1 MQLLAMSSLELFSS
15 QSLHSKSMISSNIDR
30 ALAYH
35 RLPPAKRTGEDS
47 GQSKNSPV
55 YSGNDCSSPCLAWE
69 INQDQSGEHDVTT
82 WIRGKKEHRGEGP
95 VYIAKQR
102 KPPDEPL
109 LEDCSLH
116 GWSFG
121 SGATSLGAS
130 RGEHIQQTE

>member
-1 MQLLAMSSLELFSS
+1 MMQLLAMSSLELFSS
-15 QSLHSKSMISSNIDR
+15 QSLHSKSLISSNIDH

-82 WIRGKKEHRGEGP
+82 WIRGEKGH
-95 VYIAKQR
+95 
-102 KPPDEPL
+102 
-109 LEDCSLH
+109 
-116 GWSFG
+116 
-121 SGATSLGAS
+121 
-130 RGEHIQQTE
+130 